1 MYREVTNLV
10 LPGRGSHY
18 CMSQSTSKLAV
29 ILPTILSKYLEF
41 CLCSQR
47 LYHVKN
53 FVMEKKQFKIEIAA
67 PGEKVWNILWG
78 DTTYPV
84 WTSVFAEGS
93 SVETIWEEGSK
104 VLFLDGKGA
113 GMVST
118 IAQKIPN
125 KFMSFKHLGTVK
137 NGVED
142 LDSEQTK
149 QWSGALENY
158 TLQTVDG
165 KTDLV
170 VDMDMTEEFKDYF
183 INTWPKALD
192 KVKEL
197 AEKN

>member
-1 MYREVTNLV
+1 
-10 LPGRGSHY
+10 
-18 CMSQSTSKLAV
+18 
-29 ILPTILSKYLEF
+29 
-41 CLCSQR
+41 
-47 LYHVKN
+47 
-53 FVMEKKQFKIEIAA
+53 MENKQFKIEIAA
-67 PGEKVWNILWG
+67 PREKVWKILWG
-78 DTTYPV
+78 DKTYPA

-93 SVETIWEEGSK
+93 RAETDWEEGSK
-104 VLFLDGKGA
+104 VLFLDGKGE

-125 KFMSFKHLGTVK
+125 EFMSFKHLGMVK

-142 LDSEQTK
+142 LNSEQVK
-149 QWSGALENY
+149 DWAGALENY
-158 TLQTVDG
+158 RLKTLDG
-165 KTDLV
+165 KTELV